1 MICGI
6 IFSLIL
12 ALISQKGK
20 MRNILLTINLTI
32 GAFYLIVVELFRF
45 LFHGNNF

>member
-1 MICGI
+1 MISGI

-20 MRNILLTINLTI
+20 MRNVLLTINLTI
-32 GAFYLIVVELFRF
+32 AAFYFIVVELFRF